1 MGSEH
6 TRARAGFPHGDHEFR
21 EAPIDDFSTDFGGLR
36 YAVPR
41 AVHRMPSAFP
51 SALLGSGRQ
60 LTLRG
65 AGHSSDGQTVTEG
78 ELLVTYAPESAAAQ
92 VRDLGDGLIE
102 VPAGMSWYGLERYLN
117 RRGAAFPVLPDYLQ
131 LSVGGT
137 LSVGGIGIDSVRSGM
152 QVDHVERIQLIDG
165 TGTSRWCSRTDHSE
179 LFRFALGGSGT
190 VGLIER
196 AVLRTVPYRRDT
208 HLHRTRHDTTAELA
222 EHTERMALRDDIDIF
237 YASIRHGV
245 VQTTTG
251 WRGSGP
257 KRCGDADCA
266 IVADLSLRGN
276 YGTARTVAPPAGH
289 ARLCADYIVPAG
301 QLAPLLAAVDALRHL
316 DALDRGLE
324 LLWILIV
331 HRSSDTTA
339 FPFTPVGSAP
349 VSIAVGFCTSLH
361 REFAAVDATRTALR
375 GLLERC
381 LELGGRPYL
390 YGFDVLDAAPA
401 ERLYGADLA
410 RLAQLRSAHR
420 LDHVNA
426 HHPLVRA
433 TVSPPPDSAHSPAA
447 ANDGKPGD
455 RTSRSG

>member
-21 EAPIDDFSTDFGGLR
+21 EAPIDEFSTDFGGLR
-36 YAVPR
+36 YAVSR

-51 SALLGSGRQ
+51 AALLGSGRQ

-78 ELLVTYAPESAAAQ
+78 ELLVTYAPEAAAPQ

-117 RRGAAFPVLPDYLQ
+117 RRSAAFPVLPDYLQ

-137 LSVGGIGIDSVRSGM
+137 LSMGGIGIDSVRSGM

-165 TGTSRWCSRTDHSE
+165 TGASRWCSRTDHSE

-208 HLHRTRHDTTAELA
+208 HLHRTRHDSQADLV
-222 EHTERMALRDDIDIF
+222 EHTERMAERDDIDIF

-245 VQTTTG
+245 CQTVIG

-257 KRCGDADCA
+257 EQCRDEGCA
-266 IVADLSLRGN
+266 IVADLSFQGN
-276 YGTARTVAPPAGH
+276 HAAARTAAPPPGH
-289 ARLCADYIVPAG
+289 ARLCTDYIVPAG
-301 QLAPLLAAVDALRHL
+301 QLAPMLAAVDALRHL
-316 DALDRGLE
+316 DSLNRGLE
-324 LLWILIV
+324 LLWLLIV
-331 HRSSDTTA
+331 RRSPEATA
-339 FPFTPVGSAP
+339 FPFTPAGSAP
-349 VSIAVGFCTSLH
+349 VSIGVGFCTSLR
-361 REFAAVDATRTALR
+361 RELAAVAATRTALR
-375 GLLERC
+375 GVLERC

-390 YGFDVLDAAPA
+390 YGFDVLDAAAA
-401 ERLYGADLA
+401 EQLYGTDLP

-420 LDHVNA
+420 LEHVNA

-433 TVSPPPDSAHSPAA
+433 ALGHQFSDDPW
-447 ANDGKPGD
+447 
-455 RTSRSG
+455 SR